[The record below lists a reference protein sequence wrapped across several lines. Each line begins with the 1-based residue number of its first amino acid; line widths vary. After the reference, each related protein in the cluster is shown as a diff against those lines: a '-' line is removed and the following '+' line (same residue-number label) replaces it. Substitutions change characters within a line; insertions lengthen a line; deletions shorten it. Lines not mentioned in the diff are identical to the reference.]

1 MTGKIVKGIAGFY
14 YVDVAGSGIYECKAK
29 GIFRLENISPLVGD
43 MVEIEI
49 TDEKDRE
56 ASIREILPRKNQL
69 YRPAVANV
77 DQALIFFALANPK
90 PNLLVLDRF
99 LIQMEK
105 QELPVILCFNKKD
118 LADDEEAARLVR
130 VYADAGYRTEA
141 VSTREEQDVALIRS
155 LIRGKTTV
163 LAGPSGVG
171 KSSIVN
177 ALHGREIM
185 ATGEIS
191 KKLKKGKHTTRHS
204 ELFLLEEETYLCDT
218 PGFTSFLSEEMAK
231 EDLRFYYPELS
242 AYEGKCRFDGCVHV
256 DEPDCAVKNALEKG
270 LLHGERY
277 DSYVQLYKEL
287 KKAERRKYS

>member
-287 KKAERRKYS
+287 KEAERRKYS